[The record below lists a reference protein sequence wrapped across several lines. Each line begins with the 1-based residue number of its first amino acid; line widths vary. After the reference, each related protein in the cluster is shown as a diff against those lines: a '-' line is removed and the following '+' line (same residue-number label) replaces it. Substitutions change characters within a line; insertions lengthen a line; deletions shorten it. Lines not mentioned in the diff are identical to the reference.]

1 MAQLVG
7 KVTQDL
13 ANQNKVAIKGEW
25 STLGDASNIT
35 SPFEYTSL
43 DSMEPVRCAHKSES
57 VTRELP
63 GSGEYVGK
71 FTLSS
76 TSGKTEHKENKVLL
90 KCTKHPKEP
99 EKLVLVNGTG
109 SNEFGQFEIHG
120 TIEIS
125 SQIFKVVKNYVTPSA
140 SGASQATTRVGGSGR
155 IRKKKRPYSPPNVPK
170 PPKIRKV
177 SASAPSVSSVTKP
190 KKGDTN
196 GAAQSATKGEKKIA
210 VPDKAAG
217 GVEEKEEPKS
227 KSEKKNGKK
236 NKKQKEDESSEEEE
250 SEEEESEEEESSEE
264 ETSSEEE
271 EESSSEEEES
281 SEEESSSEEEEEE
294 EAEEEEKENE
304 DEGAS
309 TAAAPEPPSKT
320 PEEIA
325 AEIEA
330 ARKKKEEEERE
341 ARKFKGKRHKVC
353 TVAEFEEAK
362 KEETMLQIGV
372 HYLYAG
378 GMEKLV
384 SVPTEVIA
392 DEGIERKLLM
402 GGGNTN

>member
-7 KVTQDL
+7 KVTQDS
-13 ANQNKVAIKGEW
+13 ANQNKVAIKGQW

-76 TSGKTEHKENKVLL
+76 NSGKTEHKENKVLL

-125 SQIFKVVKNYVTPSA
+125 SQEFKVVKNYVTPSA

-170 PPKIRKV
+170 ASKIRKV
-177 SASAPSVSSVTKP
+177 SANAPAVSSATKP
-190 KKGDTN
+190 NKGDMG
-196 GAAQSATKGEKKIA
+196 GAAPSATKGEKKIA
-210 VPDKAAG
+210 VPDKATDG
-217 GVEEKEEPKS
+217 SGEKDEAKP

-250 SEEEESEEEESSEE
+250 SEEEESSEE
-264 ETSSEEE
+264 ETSSEEESEEE

-281 SEEESSSEEEEEE
+281 TEEESSEEEEEEE

-309 TAAAPEPPSKT
+309 TTAAPEPPSKS

-330 ARKKKEEEERE
+330 ARKKK
-341 ARKFKGKRHKVC
+341 K
-353 TVAEFEEAK
+353 
-362 KEETMLQIGV
+362 
-372 HYLYAG
+372 
-378 GMEKLV
+378 
-384 SVPTEVIA
+384 S
-392 DEGIERKLLM
+392 D
-402 GGGNTN
+402 